1 MRVTALNSYPVK
13 SCYRVAHWD
22 VTVQPWGFAD
32 DRRWLVLD
40 ADGKMLTQRE
50 EPAMVRIKPVA
61 DGDTLHLTSIGHPD
75 LTVESTAGDLVDMRL
90 FSNPLRLSP
99 VGEAADAWLSV
110 VLDRKV
116 RLMWLDDPRRRP
128 VNPDY
133 SRPDDR
139 VNLADAFPVGLGN
152 TASLNAL
159 NDLLLEAGSDEG
171 PIPMTRFRPN
181 IEIAGAA
188 PWAEDD
194 WVGGR
199 IRIGDVVFQAPKG
212 IARCVITTTD
222 QDTGVRGHEP
232 LRTLGRHRNVNQG
245 LLFCLALIPEA
256 AGRISVGDTV
266 TVV

>member
-1 MRVTALNSYPVK
+1 MRVTGLYSYPVK
-13 SCYRVAHWD
+13 SCHRVVHQD
-22 VTVQPWGFAD
+22 VTVEPWGFAD

-40 ADGKMLTQRE
+40 ADGEMLTQRQ

-61 DGDTLHLTSIGHPD
+61 DGDTLRLTATGHPD
-75 LTVESTAGDLVDMRL
+75 LIVESTAGDLVDMRL
-90 FSNPLRLSP
+90 FAEPVRLSP

-116 RLMWLDDPRRRP
+116 RLMWLDDPGRRP
-128 VNPDY
+128 VDPAY
-133 SRPDDR
+133 GRPDDR
-139 VNLADAFPVGLGN
+139 VNLADGFPVALGN

-159 NDLLLEAGSDEG
+159 NDLLLEADSDEG

-188 PWAEDD
+188 PWAEDG

-199 IRIGDVVFQAPKG
+199 IRVGDVVFRAPTG

-222 QDTGVRGHEP
+222 QDTGVRGREP
-232 LRTLGRHRNVNQG
+232 LRILGRHRNVNQG
-245 LLFCLALIPEA
+245 LRFCLALIPEA
-256 AGRISVGDTV
+256 RGTIAVGDELTV
-266 TVV
+266 L